1 MGIINSLFLALGIA
15 VFSVD
20 HFFFPQASEII
31 IVDIDGH

>member
-1 MGIINSLFLALGIA
+1 MGIINSLLALGIA

-20 HFFFPQASEII
+20 QFFFSQATEII